1 MKILAFDV
9 SVKGC
14 GVAVF
19 DGATANFDSQYLETD
34 KGQAEHLVPLIE
46 DILSKSKTD
55 IKDIARIATTRGP
68 GSFTGVRI
76 GLATARTLGLALS
89 VPVLGFSTLELLLKE
104 FPDSL
109 VAIDTKREDFYCL
122 SKTMAPQILTEEQM
136 TELNLPIIRDTN
148 PSLKIMTQCASAI
161 DDAMF
166 PEYPVTPIYMRE
178 AETSQPKHNKA
189 VGNCPNPLS

>member
-1 MKILAFDV
+1 M
-9 SVKGC
+9 
-14 GVAVF
+14 F

-109 VAIDTKREDFYCL
+109 VAIDTKREDL
-122 SKTMAPQILTEEQM
+122 
-136 TELNLPIIRDTN
+136 LP
-148 PSLKIMTQCASAI
+148 
-161 DDAMF
+161 
-166 PEYPVTPIYMRE
+166 
-178 AETSQPKHNKA
+178 
-189 VGNCPNPLS
+189 